1 MPLRMGPPHGRVV
14 FARGLSNHAL
24 EAAYSSAGLLPFPNL
39 AEGFGWPI
47 IKAQVCGYLPL
58 LRVADD
64 FHASCALGAQPVA
77 DILSMD
83 EATRDDREA
92 RSRQCRGWAAH
103 FQGDGAIDA

>member
-14 FARGLSNHAL
+14 FARGLSNNHAL
-24 EAAYSSAGLLPFPNL
+24 EAAYSPAGLLPFPGL
-39 AEGFGWPI
+39 AEGLGWPI

-58 LRVADD
+58 LDD

-83 EATRDDREA
+83 EATRDDLEA